1 MTTRRTL
8 VTAAAPIVL
17 GLAVVAMLV
26 VTWRAQERATDA
38 TDAIARYRQA
48 NTELART
55 QRTLSASV
63 AHLSDL
69 LDQRQSI
76 AAHAQCVEDRLL
88 RTVPPLTSL
97 VTDPDNLDARRRFL
111 AAVAALEA
119 GIDRD
124 CPPLPAGR

>member
-8 VTAAAPIVL
+8 VT
-17 GLAVVAMLV
+17 
-26 VTWRAQERATDA
+26 
-38 TDAIARYRQA
+38 
-48 NTELART
+48 
-55 QRTLSASV
+55 
-63 AHLSDL
+63 
-69 LDQRQSI
+69 
-76 AAHAQCVEDRLL
+76 AQCVEDRLL

-119 GIDRD
+119 GIDSD

>member
-17 GLAVVAMLV
+17 GFAVVAMLV
-26 VTWRAQERATDA
+26 VTWRAQERAEDA
-38 TDAIARYRQA
+38 TDAIARYRHA

-88 RTVPPLTSL
+88 RTVPPLPSL

-119 GIDRD
+119 GIDSD
-124 CPPLPAGR
+124 CPPLPER

>member
-8 VTAAAPIVL
+8 VT
-17 GLAVVAMLV
+17 
-26 VTWRAQERATDA
+26 
-38 TDAIARYRQA
+38 
-48 NTELART
+48 
-55 QRTLSASV
+55 
-63 AHLSDL
+63 
-69 LDQRQSI
+69 
-76 AAHAQCVEDRLL
+76 AQCVEDRLL

-124 CPPLPAGR
+124 CPPLPGR

>member
-26 VTWRAQERATDA
+26 VTWRAQERAEDA
-38 TDAIARYRQA
+38 TDAIARYRTA
-48 NTELART
+48 NTELAAT

-88 RTVPPLTSL
+88 RTVRDSW
-97 VTDPDNLDARRRFL
+97 RRVSDRRSRFPRFRSRRWCDRYSCRLRRTQCRFL
-111 AAVAALEA
+111 
-119 GIDRD
+119 
-124 CPPLPAGR
+124 